1 MNKELELSRAL
12 SKRVRDEISNKL
24 DIKELDLNSAID
36 TTINILEN
44 LKRDLPYSA
53 EKRLWNE
60 FNQSV
65 SELHKIKGEIKAYYY
80 AKQISSI
87 MEGGNEMRK
96 FELINNI
103 EPAQVM
109 AEVGST
115 CVEIEDSP
123 FLSFIRTVDE
133 TKKDFISVVFNDE
146 SGYSYDQII
155 HISQLKEIE

>member
-1 MNKELELSRAL
+1 MTQLELSKSL

-24 DIKELDLNSAID
+24 NIKELDLNSAID

-80 AKQISSI
+80 AKQLSDI
-87 MEGGNEMRK
+87 MKGGTKMRK
-96 FELINNI
+96 FELINNT

-109 AEVGST
+109 AEIGST
-115 CVEIEDSP
+115 CVEIEDGAFVS
-123 FLSFIRTVDE
+123 FLNSLDII
-133 TKKDFISVVFNDE
+133 KNDFISVLFTDE
-146 SGYSYDQII
+146 SGFEYDQII